1 MAWLMCGY
9 LVVGLLLARVIA
21 TFSQHGARDRMAGIC
36 DVAAGIAAGQTL
48 MIALRGVERDTVRRG
63 IAEKGSA
70 ESVMA

>member
-1 MAWLMCGY
+1 
-9 LVVGLLLARVIA
+9 
-21 TFSQHGARDRMAGIC
+21 MAGIC